1 MKKELRLAQSVLFFA
16 APLVTSSVLL
26 VSPSLAATFASAE
39 ANVFLENFSQSPDSS
54 TVSAKTNTV
63 TMTPVGSVLDADEG
77 ENASS
82 VSAGDS
88 ATAIAQAD
96 SLFFTN
102 PPAFATN
109 TNLSEAF
116 GDQDN
121 FFGFAQSEASVIGEF
136 LLNPAPNST
145 ESFSFDFT
153 AFFNLATSGEK
164 STAAADISLVVL
176 GGTDPNPANQTVFDF
191 FSVSGELNT
200 LGEDDLFSVDA
211 SDNFTLNTFLP
222 SGDFGVDIEEESAD
236 LLAMGSYQRQFDR
249 PTYLTFVE
257 TKETKATVQAS
268 TQVPEPASTLALV
281 IFGGWLSLA
290 GRSISMG
297 CRSRRRIL

>member
-1 MKKELRLAQSVLFFA
+1 
-16 APLVTSSVLL
+16 
-26 VSPSLAATFASAE
+26 
-39 ANVFLENFSQSPDSS
+39 
-54 TVSAKTNTV
+54 
-63 TMTPVGSVLDADEG
+63 
-77 ENASS
+77 
-82 VSAGDS
+82 
-88 ATAIAQAD
+88 
-96 SLFFTN
+96 
-102 PPAFATN
+102 
-109 TNLSEAF
+109 LSEAF

>member
-1 MKKELRLAQSVLFFA
+1 MKQELRLAQSVLSFA

-39 ANVFLENFSQSPDSS
+39 ANVFLENFSQSPDYS

-63 TMTPVGSVLDADEG
+63 TMTPVSSVLDADEG

-82 VSAGDS
+82 ASTGDS
-88 ATAIAQAD
+88 VTAIAQAD

-109 TNLSEAF
+109 TTVSNAF
-116 GDQDN
+116 GDQEN
-121 FFGFAQSEASVIGEF
+121 FFGFAKSEASVIGGF

-164 STAAADISLVVL
+164 STAAVDISLVVL

-191 FSVSGELNT
+191 FSVSGELNS

-257 TKETKATVQAS
+257 TKETKATVQA
-268 TQVPEPASTLALV
+268 PEPASTLALV
-281 IFGGWLSLA
+281 IFGGWLGLG

>member
-39 ANVFLENFSQSPDSS
+39 ANVFLENFSQSPDYS

-102 PPAFATN
+102 SPAFATN

-249 PTYLTFVE
+249 PTYLTLIE

>member
-102 PPAFATN
+102 SPAFATN

-121 FFGFAQSEASVIGEF
+121 FFGFAQSEASVIGGF
-136 LLNPAPNST
+136 FLNPAPNLT